1 MKKIQK
7 DSLEY
12 HVCLVRI
19 TRFLNSRAFFFFFS
33 SPLLFLLLL
42 SPLAGCSVDCTTSHR
57 RNGALFI
64 PLPAQLG
71 NCSRLDPAQVLVG
84 TQTNKLSG
92 LIKILSDV
100 AGRTVSFPRINRKR
114 RPSLVPFFF
123 FFFFFSL
130 FFPFPPSPFLSL
142 FFSLFRFVF
151 FLL

>member
-1 MKKIQK
+1 MANEENTVEQK

-19 TRFLNSRAFFFFFS
+19 TRFLNSRAFFFFL
-33 SPLLFLLLL
+33 LLFLL

-100 AGRTVSFPRINRKR
+100 AGQTVSFPRINRKR

-123 FFFFFSL
+123 FFSL
-130 FFPFPPSPFLSL
+130 FFPFSPLSPS
-142 FFSLFRFVF
+142 FSLFHFVF
-151 FLL
+151 FCFSFF

>member
-1 MKKIQK
+1 M
-7 DSLEY
+7 
-12 HVCLVRI
+12 CLVRI
-19 TRFLNSRAFFFFFS
+19 TRFLNSRALFFFLF
-33 SPLLFLLLL
+33 LFLLFLL

-100 AGRTVSFPRINRKR
+100 AGQTVSFPRINRKR
-114 RPSLVPFFF
+114 RPSLVPFSFF

-130 FFPFPPSPFLSL
+130 FFPFPSPSLPLR
-142 FFSLFRFVF
+142 FFFVLVF
-151 FLL
+151 F